1 MAVSV
6 KIGEEHKRKLDALR
20 EDLNRL
26 HADTIT
32 AQGLLE
38 RLIDI
43 GAEKPDLLRESY
55 SRVKY
60 PLSPSQMRAIHAVA
74 SDWGVPTSEED
85 IDVALYGGRR
95 RRRS

>member
-6 KIGEEHKRKLDALR
+6 KIGEEHKRKLEGLR

-26 HADTIT
+26 HTGTIT
-32 AQGLLE
+32 AQAILE

-43 GAEKPDLLRESY
+43 GCQKPDLLRESY
-55 SRVKY
+55 SSVKY
-60 PLSPSQMRAIHAVA
+60 PLPATRIRAIHAVA
-74 SDWGVPTSEED
+74 SDWGVETSEED
-85 IDVALYGGRR
+85 IDVALYGGRK